1 MQEFFFSDGGG
12 SPHFDFGGAASPQE
26 YQMNLT
32 FIEAAKGVEKELK
45 VNILDTCETCG
56 GTGNQVKPNNQVYKA
71 LEHLF
76 LTFFEF
82 YVFQAGTSPDRCTQ
96 CSGTGMET
104 VSTGPFMMRSTCRRC
119 HGKGVFNK
127 NPCFACRGAGQTKQR
142 KTVKGEHN
150 AYSFTAKNSLCKEN
164 F

>member
-1 MQEFFFSDGGG
+1 MKK
-12 SPHFDFGGAASPQE
+12 
-26 YQMNLT
+26 NLRSISLT
-32 FIEAAKGVEKELK
+32 LAKPVVGLE
-45 VNILDTCETCG
+45 IRH
-56 GTGNQVKPNNQVYKA
+56 VKHNRNHVYKA
-71 LEHLF
+71 LERLF
-76 LTFFEF
+76 LTCFEF
-82 YVFQAGTSPDRCTQ
+82 DVFQAGTSPDRCTQ

-150 AYSFTAKNSLCKEN
+150 AYSFKPRIQVRRILKILFFFYFLNGTTWLTFWVIVFLLLSSIYIIG
-164 F
+164 

>member
-1 MQEFFFSDGGG
+1 MKK
-12 SPHFDFGGAASPQE
+12 
-26 YQMNLT
+26 NLRSISWT
-32 FIEAAKGVEKELK
+32 LAKPVVGLE
-45 VNILDTCETCG
+45 IRH
-56 GTGNQVKPNNQVYKA
+56 VKHNRNKVYKA
-71 LEHLF
+71 LEHLL
-76 LTFFEF
+76 LTCFEF
-82 YVFQAGTSPDRCTQ
+82 DVFQAGTSPDRCTQ

-150 AYSFTAKNSLCKEN
+150 AYKLFYSQEFTSGKLLRFYFFTSREAAWSCRTVGRKKEN
-164 F
+164 KRL